1 MKQAQQSVLVL
12 TTGLIAAT
20 LCGCATQPIAAQRWG
35 KQIDAAPK
43 DHMTKED
50 ISRMLGNA
58 PARCETIP
66 GRPTLGI
73 LLRHNSGTKIRGI
86 FPNSPAAA
94 TDMRIGDR
102 ILSVNAKPVHSM
114 EDVIASTEG
123 MKDPHSSISIKT
135 QRETYV
141 VTPHSFAT
149 SEQCSWSIRPERAQL
164 PRGSAAQ
171 RDEHLPSVFH
181 AICRFNDGKA
191 YICHWRWE
199 K

>member
-1 MKQAQQSVLVL
+1 MKQAQQSILVL

-20 LCGCATQPIAAQRWG
+20 LCSCATQPVAAQRWE

-43 DHMTKED
+43 NHMTKED
-50 ISRMLGNA
+50 ISQMLAHA
-58 PARCETIP
+58 PTHCETIA

-73 LLRHNSGTKIRGI
+73 LLRHNSGTTIRGI

-94 TDMRIGDR
+94 TGLQIGDR
-102 ILSVNAKPVHSM
+102 ILSVNAKPVDSM

-123 MKDPHSSISIKT
+123 IKGPDPSIIIKT
-135 QRETYV
+135 QRGTYV

-149 SEQCSWSIRPERAQL
+149 SEQCSWSIRPTRVKL
-164 PRGSAAQ
+164 PLGSAAPEDQ
-171 RDEHLPSVFH
+171 QHPGLFH

-191 YICHWRWE
+191 YICRWRWE